1 MNPQRVILLLAM
13 HNPICAQILLNP
25 PPNASVITVDVD
37 LVNVLCS
44 VRDKHGAYI
53 KDLSKD
59 DFEIKEDGRR
69 QEIRHFAREVDS
81 PLTVALL
88 LDVSGSV
95 SAIIGTEKAAAS
107 RFFSEVLRPGDK
119 ALLVG
124 FAQVIAVWQ
133 EFTPSAA
140 RLAEALDRA
149 GPFVMTPGQT
159 EYLPRGGTL
168 LYDAVNLV
176 ARDRLT
182 KQPGRKTM
190 VLITDGEDNGSLVN
204 LETAA
209 KAAQQSDAVVYG
221 IHYVDDGRTSP
232 RKAAG
237 LSNLEKLAAPTGGRT
252 FHVSRKTPLEAIFET
267 IQEEMRSQ
275 YGLGY
280 KSTNPL
286 TDGGYRRLEVKS
298 SRTCLKVQVRAG
310 YYAAKR

>member
-1 MNPQRVILLLAM
+1 MNPRSVILLLSM
-13 HNPICAQILLNP
+13 LHPICAQILLNP

-44 VRDKHGAYI
+44 VRDKHGAYV

-124 FAQVIAVWQ
+124 FAQLIAVWQ
-133 EFTPSAA
+133 DFTPSAA

-204 LETAA
+204 LEIAA

-221 IHYVDDGRTSP
+221 IHYEDEGRSSP
-232 RKAAG
+232 RKVAG
-237 LSNLEKLAAPTGGRT
+237 LAALEKLSAPTGGRT
-252 FHVSRKTPLEAIFET
+252 FHVSKKTPLEAIFET

-280 KSTNPL
+280 KSTNPA
-286 TDGGYRRLEVKS
+286 TDGGYRKLEVKS
-298 SRTCLKVQVRAG
+298 TKSGLKVQVRAG

>member
-1 MNPQRVILLLAM
+1 MIQPALMNPRSVILLLAM
-13 HNPICAQILLNP
+13 LRPICAQILLNP
-25 PPNASVITVDVD
+25 PKDASVITVDVD

-44 VRDKHGAYI
+44 VRDKHGAYV

-59 DFEIKEDGRR
+59 DFEIKEDGHR

-95 SAIIGTEKAAAS
+95 SAIIGAEKSAAA

-124 FAQVIAVWQ
+124 FAQLIAVWQ
-133 EFTPSAA
+133 EFTPSAE
-140 RLAEALDRA
+140 RLAEALARA
-149 GPFVMTPGQT
+149 GPFEMTPGQT
-159 EYLPRGGTL
+159 EYRPRGGTL

-209 KAAQQSDAVVYG
+209 KAAQQSDAVVY
-221 IHYVDDGRTSP
+221 
-232 RKAAG
+232 
-237 LSNLEKLAAPTGGRT
+237 
-252 FHVSRKTPLEAIFET
+252 
-267 IQEEMRSQ
+267 
-275 YGLGY
+275 
-280 KSTNPL
+280 
-286 TDGGYRRLEVKS
+286 
-298 SRTCLKVQVRAG
+298 
-310 YYAAKR
+310 

>member
-1 MNPQRVILLLAM
+1 MNPRLVILLFAM
-13 HNPICAQILLNP
+13 LRPICAQILLNP
-25 PPNASVITVDVD
+25 PKDASVITVDVD

-44 VRDKHGAYI
+44 VRDKHGAYV
-53 KDLSKD
+53 KDLNQN
-59 DFEIKEDGRR
+59 DFEIKEDNRR

-107 RFFSEVLRPGDK
+107 RFFAEVLRPGDR

-124 FAQVIAVWQ
+124 FAQLIAVWQ
-133 EFTPSAA
+133 DFTPSAE

-149 GPFVMTPGQT
+149 GPFVMPSGQT
-159 EYLPRGGTL
+159 EYRPRGGTL

-204 LETAA
+204 LETAT

-221 IHYVDDGRTSP
+221 IHYEDDTRSSP
-232 RKAAG
+232 RKVAG
-237 LSNLEKLAAPTGGRT
+237 LAALEKLSAPTGGRT
-252 FHVSRKTPLEAIFET
+252 FHVSQKTPLEAIFET

-280 KSTNPL
+280 KSSNPA

-298 SRTCLKVQVRAG
+298 SKSGLKVQARAG

>member
-1 MNPQRVILLLAM
+1 MNPRSVILLLSM
-13 HNPICAQILLNP
+13 LHPICAQILLNP

-44 VRDKHGAYI
+44 VRDKHGAYV

-124 FAQVIAVWQ
+124 FAQLIAVWQ
-133 EFTPSAA
+133 DFTPSAA

-204 LETAA
+204 LEIAA

-221 IHYVDDGRTSP
+221 IHYEDEGRSSP
-232 RKAAG
+232 RKVAG
-237 LSNLEKLAAPTGGRT
+237 LAALEKLSAPTGGRT
-252 FHVSRKTPLEAIFET
+252 FHVSKKTPLEAIFET

-280 KSTNPL
+280 KSTNPA
-286 TDGGYRRLEVKS
+286 TDGGYRKLEVKS
-298 SRTCLKVQVRAG
+298 TKSGLKVQVRSG